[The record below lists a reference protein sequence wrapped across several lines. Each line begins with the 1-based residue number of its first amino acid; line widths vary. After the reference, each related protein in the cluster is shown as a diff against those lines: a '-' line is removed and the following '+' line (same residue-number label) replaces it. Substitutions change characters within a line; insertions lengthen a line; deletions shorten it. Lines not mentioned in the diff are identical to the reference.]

1 MAQHNQLATILDMVG
16 LKADLRTKLYES
28 LPHAWPQEV
37 DRFLA
42 ALEALQVSESNLVIA
57 TLADVTDYMSRLIG
71 GVDPKGRGLAAPPM
85 LRDPASLALPAHELY
100 RRFRRET
107 HASLK
112 RVERRRLVRG
122 SQARRIAN
130 LVDDRID
137 ERWTLARLATVTGW
151 SRSHLDRVFRRE
163 MGMTV
168 REYVARAKVRRA
180 VDLIEG
186 GDKIEDAMLTL
197 GYRNKTSFY
206 QLFRRYAGVGPGE
219 IGRRPRATTVADD
232 R

>member
-122 SQARRIAN
+122 SQARSPTSWTTGLTNDGHWPVSQRSQ
-130 LVDDRID
+130 VGRDRIWIGSSAA
-137 ERWTLARLATVTGW
+137 RWG
-151 SRSHLDRVFRRE
+151 
-163 MGMTV
+163 
-168 REYVARAKVRRA
+168 
-180 VDLIEG
+180 
-186 GDKIEDAMLTL
+186 
-197 GYRNKTSFY
+197 
-206 QLFRRYAGVGPGE
+206 
-219 IGRRPRATTVADD
+219 
-232 R
+232 